1 MRQAYIFHV
10 IVPLRGVG
18 CVWLTVMQNKN
29 GGVIVPLRGVG
40 CIAKERM
47 IEIYATRVIVPLRGV
62 GCIMED
68 LYPSPAMNKVIVPLR
83 GVGCVVKLLLGLIIL

>member
-40 CIAKERM
+40 CI
-47 IEIYATRVIVPLRGV
+47 
-62 GCIMED
+62 MED

-83 GVGCVVKLLLGLIIL
+83 GVGCVGPDMRSLAPQRRYRPLAGCGVHRQT

>member
-1 MRQAYIFHV
+1 M
-10 IVPLRGVG
+10 
-18 CVWLTVMQNKN
+18 
-29 GGVIVPLRGVG
+29 RGVG

-47 IEIYATRVIVPLRGV
+47 IEIYATRVIVPWRGV